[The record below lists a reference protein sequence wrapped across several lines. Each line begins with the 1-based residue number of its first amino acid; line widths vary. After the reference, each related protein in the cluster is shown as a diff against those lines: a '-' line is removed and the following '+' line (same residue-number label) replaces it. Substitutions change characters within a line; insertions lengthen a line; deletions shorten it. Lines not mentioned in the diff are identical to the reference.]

1 MKRLMTATS
10 LLALFA
16 LPVLAEGVKIGM
28 ITTLS
33 GPPGYLGEQIRDG
46 FQLAIDQEGGK
57 LGGVDVELVVEDDGL
72 KPGNGLQIAD
82 RMMNEEGIKLLT
94 GIVFSN
100 VAGATVPEIVDNGA
114 IYVSPNA
121 GPSNLAGAE
130 CHPNYFVVSWQN
142 DALHE
147 ASGTAAKK
155 LGYTKAVALA
165 PNYQAG
171 KDAIAGFK
179 REFGGEVTEIYTA
192 LDQTDFAGEMAQIRA
207 AAPEVVFQFHPGGL
221 GITFL
226 KQYQQAG
233 LLGQIPM
240 VLSEPSLDSVILGA
254 VGEAA
259 IGLMGTTHWNHD
271 FDNAASKAM
280 VEAWAAKYPD
290 RPLTTYGQQGY
301 DTARLI
307 ASALAKVGGV
317 EDIDALRA
325 ALKEADFESTRG
337 SFAFGANQHPV
348 QDWYLTEIVAG
359 EGGKPVA
366 RTREKLREAVGDVYS
381 GDCKM

>member
-1 MKRLMTATS
+1 MKRLLTAAS
-10 LLALFA
+10 LLALTTLPGFA
-16 LPVLAEGVKIGM
+16 DPVKIGM

-46 FQLAIDQEGGK
+46 FQLAIDMESGK
-57 LGGVDVELVVEDDGL
+57 LGGVDVEVMVEDDGL

-82 RMMNEEGIKLLT
+82 KFMNEDGVKLLT

-114 IYVSPNA
+114 IYISPNA
-121 GPSNLAGAE
+121 GPSNLAGAG
-130 CHPNYFVVSWQN
+130 CNPNYFVVSWQN

-147 ASGTAAKK
+147 ASGAAAKK
-155 LGYTKAVALA
+155 LGYKTAVALA

-192 LDQTDFAGEMAQIRA
+192 LDQTDFAPEMAQIRA
-207 AAPEVVFQFHPGGL
+207 ANPEVVFQFHPGGL
-221 GITFL
+221 GIAFL

-233 LLGQIPM
+233 LLGGIPM

-259 IGLMGTTHWNHD
+259 IGIMGTTHWAAD
-271 FDNAASKAM
+271 FDNAASKEM
-280 VEAWAAKYPD
+280 VAAWATKYPD
-290 RPLTTYGQQGY
+290 RPMTTYAEQGY
-301 DTARLI
+301 ETARLI
-307 ASALAKVGGV
+307 ASAFAKTGGV
-317 EDIDALRA
+317 DDMDALRA
-325 ALKEADFESTRG
+325 ALKSADFESTRG
-337 SFAFGANQHPV
+337 NFAFGPNQHPV

-359 EGGKPVA
+359 DDGKPVA
-366 RTREKLREAVGDVYS
+366 KTREKLREAVGDVYS
-381 GDCKM
+381 AECKM